1 MGQLARSEM
10 HMVLDSIRSREIIMS
25 NVEWSVP
32 VDPMD
37 FGRPV
42 EFGIVDSE
50 GSSGHHFTS
59 MQSLYEADSLEAE
72 EHEAAFK
79 TDVSSVEAR
88 SVQELILRAFPEA
101 TTRAIKSAIAD
112 TVSALM
118 DVVTTLQGADE
129 KQMAPV
135 WGTVGELYIHA
146 SNNTAA
152 ALAVIATSSHSSDTS
167 IARRIGEYSANLSFL
182 SVIMSTLQKNDP
194 AVSLQIGMAGLL
206 HDCSLLLN
214 QEWFQS
220 HYSVNDETQRKKY
233 RKHPI
238 ESADLINGV
247 PGVPKE
253 VLGLIMET
261 HEQADGSGYPRGLV
275 LGQVRQ
281 GSEIL
286 NAADAYLSLTQPVR
300 GASYLPSD
308 VIGYLCMQASEGKFC
323 KEAIQL
329 LTRSMSMYP
338 VGSLVELNDQSK
350 AVVIEGNFDAP
361 LRPVV
366 RVLHS
371 SHEVHDLRTAPLSIF
386 KPLLLKSLQH
396 ERIPKSRFQ
405 EILWRTDRE

>member
-1 MGQLARSEM
+1 
-10 HMVLDSIRSREIIMS
+10 
-25 NVEWSVP
+25 
-32 VDPMD
+32 
-37 FGRPV
+37 
-42 EFGIVDSE
+42 
-50 GSSGHHFTS
+50 
-59 MQSLYEADSLEAE
+59 LYEADSLEAE

-182 SVIMSTLQKNDP
+182 SVIMSTLQKNAP